1 MIAVAIILIR
11 FIMNDTIQTAEDVER
26 YLQLSTLGTI
36 PLLQTDKRR
45 KNVRKNIKG
54 DKKLWKM

>member
-36 PLLQTDKRR
+36 PLLQTDKKKKKRVKKHKRR
-45 KNVRKNIKG
+45 
-54 DKKLWKM
+54 

>member
-1 MIAVAIILIR
+1 MYDRSCHYLIR

-36 PLLQTDKRR
+36 PLLQTDKKK
-45 KNVRKNIKG
+45 KNVRKT
-54 DKKLWKM
+54 